1 MLVITLVLAVA
12 APKITVLDDGLQT
25 RYRRDKWMTVSAVIE
40 NPDLGDLTGT
50 FQARVHAPTY
60 ARGRRESMVVVVGSR
75 PLSVPGR
82 SSKKYD
88 LPLLMDRVVPT
99 TFEVVVT
106 LGGKEHAVNVS
117 LQQLRKATSFIVL
130 DETGSSLKYIDVLN
144 DLETVHTT
152 TDSLPD
158 APVGYEMFRGVIIN
172 GGALKGGD
180 LSTLS
185 TTQIDALRTFVA
197 NGGSLIVATGR
208 YHASVRGTFV
218 EHLLPVNLGEY
229 TTVSGGDINTYGI
242 LAQAQDELRQ
252 EMATM
257 TAPMNVVRALPG
269 GEVQEVL
276 STFKDGG
283 KQYPLA
289 VLGRFGRGHVM
300 FLAFDAGYNSAV
312 DRLIDRE
319 LFWKAFLDAI
329 PARELELAWT
339 EQAYLQ
345 EVRPPSRLF
354 ITTVLLAYVLLI
366 GPVNYLVFARRQK
379 YWRNF
384 LSIPAVAV
392 LFSLLIVFYG
402 IWFRSSSVVAHVL
415 SMDIVTYGLPHHEV
429 LSKLVLFS
437 PSERSYEVGYTGGS
451 TYPVKNFKGFTTDG
465 VVMEDMR
472 LGTWSADLQL
482 VRTFTSHD
490 VVQGGVTL
498 KPVGRNDCV
507 ASGTITNLSP
517 YPLQDIYIAAGRRYM
532 ASIGDLA
539 PGETADLAALVPEC
553 KRFDP
558 YTVLEGMPEDIST
571 EELEEMRELLSNCM
585 SRSSGGLNYRVD
597 GVDVRKH
604 FFDVSVSP
612 SPGSRTDGFMGCVRS
627 FPAEVST

>member
-1 MLVITLVLAVA
+1 MLILALVLAVA
-12 APKITVLDDGLQT
+12 APKISILDDGLQT
-25 RYRRDKWMTVSAVIE
+25 RYRRNEWMTVSAVIE

-60 ARGRRESMVVVVGSR
+60 TRGRRESMVVIVGSR
-75 PLSVPGR
+75 PLTVPGR

-99 TFEVVVT
+99 TFEIVVT
-106 LGGKEHAVNVS
+106 LSGKEHAVNVS
-117 LQQLRKATSFIVL
+117 LQQLRKDTSFLVL

-144 DLETVHTT
+144 DLETVHTN

-158 APVGYEMFRGVIIN
+158 TPIGYEMFRGVIIN

-180 LSTLS
+180 LSSLS
-185 TTQIDALRTFVA
+185 TAQIDALRTFVA
-197 NGGSLIVATGR
+197 TGGALVVSTGR

-218 EHLLPVNLGEY
+218 ENLLPVTLGEY
-229 TTVSGGDINTYGI
+229 TTVSGDDINTYGL
-242 LAQAQDELRQ
+242 LAQARDELRQ

-257 TAPMNVVRALPG
+257 ATPMNVVRALPR
-269 GEVQEVL
+269 GEVKDVL
-276 STFKDGG
+276 STFKDDG

-329 PARELELAWT
+329 PAQEREMLWT
-339 EQAYLQ
+339 KQAYLQ

-366 GPVNYLVFARRQK
+366 GPINYLVFARRKK

-384 LSIPAVAV
+384 LSIPVVAV

-415 SMDIVTYGLPHHEV
+415 SMDVITYGLPNHEV
-429 LSKLVLFS
+429 VSKLILFS
-437 PSERSYEVGYTGGS
+437 PSERSYEVSYTGGS
-451 TYPVKNFKGFTTDG
+451 TYPVKNFKSFTDDG
-465 VVMEDMR
+465 VTTEEMK
-472 LGTWSADLQL
+472 LGTWSADMQL
-482 VRTFTSHD
+482 VRTFASHD
-490 VVQGGVTL
+490 VVQGDVTL
-498 KPVGRNDCV
+498 KPVGRYECV

-517 YPLQDIYIAAGRRYM
+517 YTLQDIYVAGGRRYM
-532 ASIGDLA
+532 ASVGDLA
-539 PGETADLAALVPEC
+539 PGETADLAALSPAC

-558 YTVLEGMPEDIST
+558 YSVLESMPEDIST

-585 SRSSGGLNYRVD
+585 SRSSGGLNYRID
-597 GVDVRKH
+597 SADIRKH
-604 FFDVSVSP
+604 FFDVVVNP
-612 SPGSRTDGFMGCVRS
+612 SPGSRVDGFMGCVRS
-627 FPAEVST
+627 FPVEVSP